1 MKRTYQPSNIK
12 RKRTHGFR
20 SRMSTKAGRLVINR
34 RRAKGRKKLSVQSL
48 ITSSNINFDRVIKE
62 GNPLSS
68 KYYILYYT
76 HNDEHD
82 SRLGISLPK
91 STIPK
96 AHDRNRLKR
105 IIRNTMLGLKN
116 ENIDIVFL
124 LKKNLDQYSIN
135 DDMIVRKHLLKD
147 IKTILLDI

>member
-1 MKRTYQPSNIK
+1 M
-12 RKRTHGFR
+12 
-20 SRMSTKAGRLVINR
+20 
-34 RRAKGRKKLSVQSL
+34 
-48 ITSSNINFDRVIKE
+48 ITSSNINFDQVIKE
-62 GNPLSS
+62 GKTLSS
-68 KYYILYYT
+68 KYYYLYYT
-76 HNDEHD
+76 LNDEQGC
-82 SRLGISLPK
+82 RLGISLPK

-116 ENIDIVFL
+116 ETIDIVFL

-147 IKTILLDI
+147 IKTILLYT

>member
-34 RRAKGRKKLSVQSL
+34 RRAKGRKKLSVQGL
-48 ITSSNINFDRVIKE
+48 ITSSNINFDQVIKE
-62 GNPLSS
+62 GKTLSS
-68 KYYILYYT
+68 KYYRLYYAP
-76 HNDEHD
+76 NDIND
-82 SRLGISLPK
+82 CRLGISLPK

-105 IIRNTMLGLKN
+105 LIRNSMFALKN
-116 ENIDIVFL
+116 ETIDIVFL

-147 IKTILLDI
+147 IKTILLDT

>member
-1 MKRTYQPSNIK
+1 M
-12 RKRTHGFR
+12 
-20 SRMSTKAGRLVINR
+20 
-34 RRAKGRKKLSVQSL
+34 
-48 ITSSNINFDRVIKE
+48 ITSSNINFDRVIKD
-62 GNPLSS
+62 GKPLSS

-76 HNDEHD
+76 LNDEHD

-91 STIPK
+91 SIMPK

-116 ENIDIVFL
+116 VNIDIVFL
-124 LKKNLDQYSIN
+124 LKKNLDQYSTN

-147 IKTILLDI
+147 IKTILLDT

>member
-1 MKRTYQPSNIK
+1 
-12 RKRTHGFR
+12 
-20 SRMSTKAGRLVINR
+20 
-34 RRAKGRKKLSVQSL
+34 L

-62 GNPLSS
+62 GKTLSS
-68 KYYILYYT
+68 KYYNLCYAL
-76 HNDEHD
+76 NDEND
-82 SRLGISLPK
+82 CRLGISIPK

-105 IIRNTMLGLKN
+105 IIRNTMLGLKS
-116 ENIDIVFL
+116 ETIDIVFL

-147 IKTILLDI
+147 IKTILLDT

>member
-1 MKRTYQPSNIK
+1 M
-12 RKRTHGFR
+12 
-20 SRMSTKAGRLVINR
+20 
-34 RRAKGRKKLSVQSL
+34 
-48 ITSSNINFDRVIKE
+48 ITSSNINFDQVIKE
-62 GNPLSS
+62 GKTLSS
-68 KYYILYYT
+68 KYYSLYYT
-76 HNDEHD
+76 LNDGHD

-147 IKTILLDI
+147 IKTILLDT

>member
-34 RRAKGRKKLSVQSL
+34 RRAKGRKKLSVQRL
-48 ITSSNINFDRVIKE
+48 ISSSNIDFDSVIKS
-62 GNPLSS
+62 GKVLSS
-68 KYYILYYT
+68 TYYSLYYT
-76 HNDEHD
+76 DNNQKYC
-82 SRLGISLPK
+82 RLGISLPK
-91 STIPK
+91 SIITK

-105 IIRNTMLGLKN
+105 IIRNTMIELKK
-116 ENIDIVFL
+116 ESIDIVFL
-124 LKKNLDQYSIN
+124 LKKNLDQYSTN

-147 IKTILLDI
+147 IKTILLDT